1 MIKRIKATTSIL
13 FVLSLLTACAATE
26 TGSAVDGVWDFTM
39 SSPFGAVNA
48 TVTMATDG
56 DVLTGTFDLGNGRI
70 WSMDEGVANGNEISF
85 SLDRDGSP
93 MIYKMTATIEGDAA
107 TGTANAMGADVP
119 WSMARRA
126 Q

>member
-1 MIKRIKATTSIL
+1 MIKRIKATASIL

-56 DVLTGTFDLGNGRI
+56 DSLTGTFDLGNGRT

-93 MIYKMTATIEGDAA
+93 MIYKMTATIEGDTA
-107 TGTANAMGADVP
+107 TGSANAMGADVP
-119 WSMARRA
+119 WSMVR
-126 Q
+126 QN

>member
-1 MIKRIKATTSIL
+1 MINKVKTTASII
-13 FVLSLLTACAATE
+13 FILSLLTACAATE

-56 DVLTGTFDLGNGRI
+56 NELTGVFDLGNGRT

-93 MIYKMTATIEGDAA
+93 MIYKMTATIEGDTA
-107 TGTANAMGADVP
+107 TGSANAMGADVP
-119 WSMARRA
+119 WSMVRR
-126 Q
+126 